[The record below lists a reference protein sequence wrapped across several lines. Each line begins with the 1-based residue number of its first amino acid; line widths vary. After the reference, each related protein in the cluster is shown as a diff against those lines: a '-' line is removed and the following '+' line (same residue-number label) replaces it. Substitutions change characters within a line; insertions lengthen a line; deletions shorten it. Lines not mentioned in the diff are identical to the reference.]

1 MSGSPDTSGPAIITA
16 AICGA
21 ETTRAMTPY
30 LPITADE
37 LAAEAALCAAAG
49 ATVIHLHVR
58 NDDGTPTQDRA
69 LFDKAIKAI
78 RARCNI
84 IIQTSTGGAVGMSA
98 EERAQ
103 PLDCGPEMA
112 SLNAGSLNFGDDVFL
127 NPFPLVREFAKR
139 MRERK
144 IVPELECYDAG
155 HVDSCLLLAQDGVID
170 FPAHFDF
177 VLGVRGGMA
186 ASEANLRFLM
196 SKLPAGC
203 SFNVAGIGRHQ
214 LAMAGLSLK
223 LGGHA
228 RCGLED
234 NIYLSKGVL
243 AKGSYELVAKV
254 AELARAAGRSVATP
268 TEARRLLRLNQGP
281 SQKPL
286 DR

>member
-1 MSGSPDTSGPAIITA
+1 MGEPAIITA

-21 ETTRAMTPY
+21 ETTRAMTPH
-30 LPITADE
+30 LPISAQE
-37 LAAEAALCAAAG
+37 LGEEAARCREAG
-49 ATVIHLHVR
+49 ASVIHLHVR
-58 NDDGTPTQDRA
+58 KPDGAPTQDRA
-69 LFDKAIKAI
+69 LFAAAIAEI
-78 RARCNI
+78 RERCDVI
-84 IIQTSTGGAVGMSA
+84 VQTSTGGAVGMSA

-112 SLNAGSLNFGDDVFL
+112 SLNAGSMNFGDDVFL
-127 NPFPLVREFAKR
+127 NPFPMVREFARR
-139 MRERK
+139 MRERG

-155 HVDSCLLLAQDGVID
+155 HVDSCLMLAKEGAIAL
-170 FPAHFDF
+170 PAHFDF

-186 ASEANLRFLM
+186 ATEENLKFLIG
-196 SKLPAGC
+196 KLPAGS

-214 LAMAGLSLK
+214 LGMAELSLR

-254 AELARAAGRSVATP
+254 AELARAAGREVATP
-268 TEARRLLRLNQGP
+268 AQARALLRIAGP
-281 SQKPL
+281 GAGAAADQ
-286 DR
+286 RVVGQ